1 MEFNTYLLYI
11 RCKKGD
17 VYKYIRENGIQQLGP
32 SYGIYSIITSF
43 TIVTNGI
50 CLLGSLN
57 R

>member
-17 VYKYIRENGIQQLGP
+17 VYKYITENGIQQLGP
-32 SYGIYSIITSF
+32 LSGIYSIITSF